1 MIFYR
6 CTLGTLALFS
16 NTLEFFLLKLM
27 EIFFTS
33 LFFTQQQ
40 DLREGMTLSKGS
52 RGGIW
57 SDFRLCKRILAPSQ
71 WTLFCLI
78 PNLVPFLLSPPQMA
92 LFPLPFSLGQVSPV
106 PWSSLLENTLS
117 KSCVCFPTLLEHLQ
131 RPLLSLTSGLS
142 YWLRHSFSY
151 TSTSCRMF
159 PETWCTDPSPSPS
172 ETANFSGSPPF
183 SRCPSHRHPLS

>member
-40 DLREGMTLSKGS
+40 DLREGMTLSKGR

-78 PNLVPFLLSPPQMA
+78 PNLVPFLLSPPRW
-92 LFPLPFSLGQVSPV
+92 L
-106 PWSSLLENTLS
+106 
-117 KSCVCFPTLLEHLQ
+117 CFPCLFLLGKLVLFLGVLYLRTPYPNHACA
-131 RPLLSLTSGLS
+131 SLPYWNTSNGHCFL
-142 YWLRHSFSY
+142 
-151 TSTSCRMF
+151 
-159 PETWCTDPSPSPS
+159 
-172 ETANFSGSPPF
+172 
-183 SRCPSHRHPLS
+183 